1 MTICGEC
8 VQFFKIPET
17 DLDFEAGKGDC
28 IRERRDQKGRFWL
41 SKPVF
46 ETDPGCEEMR
56 PKP

>member
-1 MTICGEC
+1 M
-8 VQFFKIPET
+8 QFFKIPET